1 MNIYIVDAAGI
12 LISGALLMQNNPIMG
27 VLGILFIIALF
38 PTNIAYRKGR
48 SFALWYVYSLC
59 LWSFAVIHCL
69 FLKDNDKSKQRKGM
83 KKCKYCGEYI
93 RSEAIVCRYCGNQ
106 Q

>member
-1 MNIYIVDAAGI
+1 MNIYIVDAAVI

-27 VLGILFIIALF
+27 VSGILFIIALL
-38 PTNIAYRKGR
+38 PANISYRKGR

-59 LWSFAVIHCL
+59 LWVIAFIHCL
-69 FLKDNDKSKQRKGM
+69 FLKDNDTSKQRNGM

-93 RSEAIVCRYCGNQ
+93 RPEAIICRYCGKQ